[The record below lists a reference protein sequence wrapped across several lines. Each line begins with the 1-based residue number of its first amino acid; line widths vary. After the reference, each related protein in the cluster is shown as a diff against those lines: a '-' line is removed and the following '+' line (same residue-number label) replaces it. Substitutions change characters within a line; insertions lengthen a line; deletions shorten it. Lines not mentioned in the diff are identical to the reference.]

1 MGFAQTEISPFAR
14 PQVEAFIGHW
24 VGALY
29 QIEPGAQPDRQAED
43 YRQALLDAI
52 TEHHQLRRLAANPV
66 MLTCL
71 CVVHWNEGGL
81 PKARARLYRAVLH
94 WLRVARA
101 KQRQALGMS
110 DGFAEQAFP
119 ALALAMMQGDG
130 GKQVL
135 FDLEEAAEA
144 LLPVAERDFPEH
156 TGPERLRLLRRW
168 LRFEC
173 TGSGI
178 IEELGGN
185 RLRFWHL
192 TFQEY
197 LAAQALAWLGDGYG
211 EDGYWPYIQSRLDD
225 AQWRETVELL
235 PGCLMDE
242 GGRRRVD
249 RLLERVLAL
258 LPDPPQLPDQAR
270 VAGIMGRLLE
280 PMDAFEYRPLPELTK
295 RHRRLLDAAMA
306 IFEPEGAAQ
315 VPVEARI
322 AAAEAL
328 GQGGDPRLA
337 RPLANLIEVPGLTG
351 WSLGKYPVTV
361 EEYRA
366 FIEDGGYAQP
376 RWWDAVG
383 WQQRNKEGWD
393 VPGSWD
399 QQLVTP
405 NRPVVEVSWF
415 EAGAFC
421 AWLGA
426 QWQRPVQ
433 LPDEAQWQRTAQ
445 GEDGR
450 KYPWGGEAR
459 SRTRSWRTSPKTS
472 RSRMSAGRPRW
483 ASILPAMAP
492 MAIVTWGVMCGS
504 GARMCCRRRI
514 CQRNGRARRVERRC
528 CGAAAG
534 TALPSSCGPLTASGT
549 RPGTATSTSAS
560 VLPSPP
566 RALALDLWGP
576 GAQCLAPVILS
587 DFLSPRTQGPLG
599 YAGP

>member
-1 MGFAQTEISPFAR
+1 
-14 PQVEAFIGHW
+14 
-24 VGALY
+24 
-29 QIEPGAQPDRQAED
+29 
-43 YRQALLDAI
+43 
-52 TEHHQLRRLAANPV
+52 
-66 MLTCL
+66 
-71 CVVHWNEGGL
+71 
-81 PKARARLYRAVLH
+81 
-94 WLRVARA
+94 
-101 KQRQALGMS
+101 
-110 DGFAEQAFP
+110 
-119 ALALAMMQGDG
+119 
-130 GKQVL
+130 
-135 FDLEEAAEA
+135 
-144 LLPVAERDFPEH
+144 
-156 TGPERLRLLRRW
+156 
-168 LRFEC
+168 
-173 TGSGI
+173 
-178 IEELGGN
+178 
-185 RLRFWHL
+185 
-192 TFQEY
+192 
-197 LAAQALAWLGDGYG
+197 
-211 EDGYWPYIQSRLDD
+211 
-225 AQWRETVELL
+225 
-235 PGCLMDE
+235 
-242 GGRRRVD
+242 
-249 RLLERVLAL
+249 
-258 LPDPPQLPDQAR
+258 
-270 VAGIMGRLLE
+270 MGRLLE

-492 MAIVTWGVMCGS
+492 MAIVTWGGNVWEWC
-504 GARMCCRRRI
+504 AD
-514 CQRNGRARRVERRC
+514 
-528 CGAAAG
+528 
-534 TALPSSCGPLTASGT
+534 
-549 RPGTATSTSAS
+549 
-560 VLPSPP
+560 VLPEENLPKE
-566 RALALDLWGP
+566 WEGTP
-576 GAQCLAPVILS
+576 GGAPVLRGGGW
-587 DFLSPRTQGPLG
+587 DGPAVFLRAAYRLRDPAGYRNVDVGFRVAVAPASLG
-599 YAGP
+599 S